1 MIDGHKPD
9 DNVDLAES
17 RDVNCVSKIDD
28 NAGGHYNGDT
38 TTVHVVM
45 VMSKIL
51 MMLIKAI
58 IISSTLVMMETAI
71 IMMLMSVMT
80 KMMVTTIATKTI
92 EWLGQGNEGTLPCSP
107 PPPSNFLLSRQIL
120 YGHNAR
126 NIFVC
131 AGARTIQAMMITM
144 MVVTVTLKIVISTI
158 MKMITERYYD
168 YYT

>member
-1 MIDGHKPD
+1 MIDGHKLD

-28 NAGGHYNGDT
+28 NAGGHYNGDM

-80 KMMVTTIATKTI
+80 KMIVTTIAT
-92 EWLGQGNEGTLPCSP
+92 
-107 PPPSNFLLSRQIL
+107 
-120 YGHNAR
+120 
-126 NIFVC
+126 
-131 AGARTIQAMMITM
+131 
-144 MVVTVTLKIVISTI
+144 
-158 MKMITERYYD
+158 
-168 YYT
+168 

>member
-1 MIDGHKPD
+1 MIMMMMMMMMKISIDGPKLG

-58 IISSTLVMMETAI
+58 TAI

-80 KMMVTTIATKTI
+80 KMMVTTIAT
-92 EWLGQGNEGTLPCSP
+92 
-107 PPPSNFLLSRQIL
+107 
-120 YGHNAR
+120 
-126 NIFVC
+126 
-131 AGARTIQAMMITM
+131 
-144 MVVTVTLKIVISTI
+144 
-158 MKMITERYYD
+158 
-168 YYT
+168 

>member
-51 MMLIKAI
+51 VMVMSKILVMLIKAM
-58 IISSTLVMMETAI
+58 IISSTLVMMETAV

-80 KMMVTTIATKTI
+80 KMMVTTIAT
-92 EWLGQGNEGTLPCSP
+92 
-107 PPPSNFLLSRQIL
+107 
-120 YGHNAR
+120 
-126 NIFVC
+126 
-131 AGARTIQAMMITM
+131 
-144 MVVTVTLKIVISTI
+144 
-158 MKMITERYYD
+158 
-168 YYT
+168 

>member
-51 MMLIKAI
+51 MILIKAI

-71 IMMLMSVMT
+71 IMMLIVMT

-107 PPPSNFLLSRQIL
+107 PPLRTFCSRVKYCSAIMREISSFVRERVL
-120 YGHNAR
+120 YR
-126 NIFVC
+126 P
-131 AGARTIQAMMITM
+131 
-144 MVVTVTLKIVISTI
+144 
-158 MKMITERYYD
+158 
-168 YYT
+168 

>member
-1 MIDGHKPD
+1 MKLWKLDDVHDNNGDSAWVDLVMVVTTMIMMMMMMMKILIDGHKPG

-38 TTVHVVM
+38 TTVHVAM

-71 IMMLMSVMT
+71 IIMLMSVMT
-80 KMMVTTIATKTI
+80 KMMVTTIATWTI

-107 PPPSNFLLSRQIL
+107 PPFELFALASN
-120 YGHNAR
+120 
-126 NIFVC
+126 
-131 AGARTIQAMMITM
+131 
-144 MVVTVTLKIVISTI
+144 IV
-158 MKMITERYYD
+158 RP
-168 YYT
+168 